1 MVLLRSIATIGGLTL
16 VSRILGFVRD
26 ILIAAVIGAGA
37 SADAFFVAFKLP
49 NLFRRLFAEGAFNAG
64 FVPLFTDLLEREG
77 KEAARAFSEQALS
90 VLLWTLLVVVVAMQ
104 MSMPLVML
112 GFAPGF
118 AATPERFDL
127 AVQLTRI
134 TFPYLVFISLV
145 SLMAGLLNSLGRF
158 AAAAATPILLNLGLI
173 GAMLALAPLT
183 PTPAHALAWG
193 VAGSGMAQ
201 FLWLLWRCDRAGVR
215 LRLPRPRLTTHV
227 RLLIRRILPLAIGVG
242 VYQINLLIDTVV
254 ASLLPAG
261 SISYLYFADRV
272 TQLPLGVV
280 GVAVGTALLPLLS
293 RQLRA
298 GEAEAAAH
306 NQNRALEFSCLLSL
320 PAAVALIVIA
330 EPAIAVLF
338 ERGAFGPAEVRA
350 ASAAL
355 AVYAVGIPAYVMVKA
370 LAPGYF
376 ARGDTATPVKISVA
390 CLVVNLVLNLVL
402 MGPFKHVGIAMAT
415 AVSAWLNAG
424 LLAAILGRR
433 GFPRDR
439 RPTGTPAAPHRGGQ
453 RRNGAGS
460 GPCPVDAPR
469 GAGCGPGPARHGA
482 GRFGRRRSRL
492 LRGAGDCPGCS
503 AGCRPQA
510 PFPRAAR
517 LSDAFP

>member
-1 MVLLRSIATIGGLTL
+1 
-16 VSRILGFVRD
+16 
-26 ILIAAVIGAGA
+26 
-37 SADAFFVAFKLP
+37 
-49 NLFRRLFAEGAFNAG
+49 
-64 FVPLFTDLLEREG
+64 
-77 KEAARAFSEQALS
+77 
-90 VLLWTLLVVVVAMQ
+90 
-104 MSMPLVML
+104 MPLVML

-173 GAMLALAPLT
+173 GAVLALAPLT

-201 FLWLLWRCDRAGVR
+201 LLWLLWRCDRAGVR

-227 RLLIRRILPLAIGVG
+227 RLLVRRILPLAIGVG
-242 VYQINLLIDTVV
+242 VYQINLLIDTVI

-298 GEAEAAAH
+298 GDAAAAADS
-306 NQNRALEFSCLLSL
+306 QNRALEFCCLLSL
-320 PAAVALIVIA
+320 PAAAALMVIA
-330 EPAIAVLF
+330 EPVISVLF

-350 ASAAL
+350 TSAAL

-376 ARGDTATPVKISVA
+376 ARGDTATPVKISVG

-424 LLAAILGRR
+424 LLAAFLGRR
-433 GFPRDR
+433 GFLAID
-439 RPTGTPAAPHRGGQ
+439 
-453 RRNGAGS
+453 
-460 GPCPVDAPR
+460 
-469 GAGCGPGPARHGA
+469 
-482 GRFGRRRSRL
+482 GRLGRRLPRM
-492 LRGAGDCPGCS
+492 AAAS
-503 AGCRPQA
+503 AGMALVLVLVHWALQGALAADQVLGVAALVGLVAAGFAAYAVLALILGAATVADLKHLFRGR
-510 PFPRAAR
+510 RA
-517 LSDAFP
+517 